1 MCVFSLSILKNR
13 LQVTF
18 LSKKNPKLW
27 IYKCKIGFHKCKI
40 NNYKCKI
47 KFYKCKNDMSNQIIT
62 TYAQSIGLQV
72 TFISKKPKIVNL
84 QV

>member
-1 MCVFSLSILKNR
+1 
-13 LQVTF
+13 
-18 LSKKNPKLW
+18 
-27 IYKCKIGFHKCKI
+27 
-40 NNYKCKI
+40 
-47 KFYKCKNDMSNQIIT
+47 MSNQIIT